1 MATMPG
7 SAPSSPAAVAC
18 SMTGLTIFIYT
29 TDPNTRSAD
38 ALRLLG
44 ILAATTAA
52 VGDDRRLAP
61 IPRADGPKSPTYAGS
76 WI

>member
-29 TDPNTRSAD
+29 TDPSTRSAD

-52 VGDDRRLAP
+52 EERIVATGQPLLEQAF
-61 IPRADGPKSPTYAGS
+61 
-76 WI
+76 